1 MIKPMKEFLIA
12 LFLMTPILMMSQQTS
27 VQSFEIQ
34 VSTDT
39 ILLGNF
45 FEVRFLVQNAKGSF
59 DPPAFEDFEV
69 VGGPNQSSSMSIVNG
84 VSSQSSSYS
93 YFLKP
98 KSTGVLSIEPSYWEA
113 QDTTMETQPF
123 DIICLPNPD
132 GIVEE
137 SRISNQDQAFEFGR
151 FPFFGDTPAPAPQKK
166 KKLKVTKI

>member
-1 MIKPMKEFLIA
+1 MKGFLITA
-12 LFLMTPILMMSQQTS
+12 LFLATTTLIMGQQETAK
-27 VQSFEIQ
+27 SFEIQ

-45 FEVRFLVQNAKGSF
+45 FEVRFLVQNAKGEF
-59 DPPAFEDFEV
+59 DPPAFEHFEV

-84 VSSQSSSYS
+84 VSSQSSSFS

-98 KSTGVLSIEPSYWEA
+98 KTTGLLSIEPSYWEA
-113 QDTTMETQPF
+113 QDTTMETHPL
-123 DIICLPNPD
+123 DIVCLPNPN

-137 SRISNQDQAFEFGR
+137 SRISNQDQTFQFGS
-151 FPFFGDTPAPAPQKK
+151 FPFFGNRPTPQKK

>member
-1 MIKPMKEFLIA
+1 MRDFLIA
-12 LFLMTPILMMSQQTS
+12 ALLLSTSASMMGQQKT

-45 FEVRFLVQNAKGSF
+45 FEVRFLVQNAKGTF
-59 DPPAFEDFEV
+59 DPPAFEDFQV

-113 QDTTMETQPF
+113 SDTTMETRPV
-123 DIICLPNPD
+123 DIVCLPNPD

-137 SRISNQDQAFEFGR
+137 SKISSKDQIFEFGK
-151 FPFFGDTPAPAPQKK
+151 FPFFGDAPAPKKK